1 MSNNIHDT
9 KVEKIKTQVYN
20 LMEDI
25 KNGERDTELLE
36 GKYSYLFNTSKTL
49 FNLVSK
55 EAKKDN
61 FNKQQFDRNL
71 EQMLKHIVKIQS
83 DELTQNEASE
93 NIGKLLANQ
102 FIPQY
107 Q

>member
-9 KVEKIKTQVYN
+9 KVDKIKTQVYS
-20 LMEDI
+20 LMNDI
-25 KNGERDTELLE
+25 KNGERDSEILE
-36 GKYSYLFNTSKTL
+36 DRYHYLFNTSKTL
-49 FNLVSK
+49 FNLVCK

-61 FNKQQFDRNL
+61 FDKQQFDKNL
-71 EQMLKHIVKIQS
+71 DQMLKHISRIQH

-93 NIGKLLANQ
+93 NIGKLLAKQ

-107 Q
+107 K